1 MTAIGRNAPCP
12 CGSGLKYKRC
22 CLRHAS
28 DLVLDAAGAEQVW
41 SRMQSWAL
49 ARWDDELG
57 SAPTEHMDARGIGSK
72 ERPAQD
78 DDLSLALC
86 WLLIDRKLDGAGGTT
101 AQLYTNLP
109 GLSPSE
115 RAMGARITASSLGLH
130 RVTGVAPG
138 AWIELE
144 NVLTGTMTRVTSPT
158 VSRQAVRWHVLLCR
172 VMNGGPMR
180 SLWGAAAFFEPVE
193 EEELIAE
200 LRRIANDHSLG
211 TGTAALEAA
220 LRVGAGDLV
229 CFTPSSRPAMP
240 VPYTLEGDP
249 VAIAEASWRLR
260 DVRGAFD
267 ALSAASELEYGEE
280 AGDGITFDWLT
291 SRRALIARRPPLP
304 VGAICLESGPILVGE
319 EGALEAQDVTSLGTF
334 TLRDDRL
341 EFFGMS
347 EKRLSAAIALVARRL
362 GKLADAPERR
372 VRTVDEA
379 LPSARAERDANC
391 GPRSPRGGPIDD
403 DSSLVPDARV
413 REFSYRRWLDDPN
426 ERLAPFSALA
436 RSYGP
441 GFGL

>member
-1 MTAIGRNAPCP
+1 MSPRARSITREARCSSSRWLSPPTPSTAAARPSCTPPPASLPTGSSTYPRALLRFARTRDQPATAHCEPSSPATCCRHRAKGSPSSRWTSFSKASEPTRATGPGGRALPSADARSLRCMTAIGRNAPCP

-86 WLLIDRKLDGAGGTT
+86 WLLIDRKLDGAGGTP

-211 TGTAALEAA
+211 TGTAALE
-220 LRVGAGDLV
+220 
-229 CFTPSSRPAMP
+229 
-240 VPYTLEGDP
+240 
-249 VAIAEASWRLR
+249 
-260 DVRGAFD
+260 
-267 ALSAASELEYGEE
+267 
-280 AGDGITFDWLT
+280 
-291 SRRALIARRPPLP
+291 
-304 VGAICLESGPILVGE
+304 
-319 EGALEAQDVTSLGTF
+319 
-334 TLRDDRL
+334 
-341 EFFGMS
+341 
-347 EKRLSAAIALVARRL
+347 
-362 GKLADAPERR
+362 
-372 VRTVDEA
+372 
-379 LPSARAERDANC
+379 
-391 GPRSPRGGPIDD
+391 
-403 DSSLVPDARV
+403 
-413 REFSYRRWLDDPN
+413 
-426 ERLAPFSALA
+426 
-436 RSYGP
+436 
-441 GFGL
+441 